1 MLSMEKLYSIYTR
14 VSMVRNCEKPLS
26 EVPLNKA
33 STWMDTH
40 SGTQLSKN
48 PPLLLRA
55 QKGLSISENFKQ
67 FLRQVDSTCSVHLTA
82 TWRGKVDLIRDSTL
96 WEDLAMSNS

>member
-1 MLSMEKLYSIYTR
+1 MLSMEKLYSIYT
-14 VSMVRNCEKPLS
+14 MVRNCEKPLS
-26 EVPLNKA
+26 EVPR
-33 STWMDTH
+33 TWMDTH
-40 SGTQLSKN
+40 LGTQLSKN

-96 WEDLAMSNS
+96 WEDLAMSYSRQ